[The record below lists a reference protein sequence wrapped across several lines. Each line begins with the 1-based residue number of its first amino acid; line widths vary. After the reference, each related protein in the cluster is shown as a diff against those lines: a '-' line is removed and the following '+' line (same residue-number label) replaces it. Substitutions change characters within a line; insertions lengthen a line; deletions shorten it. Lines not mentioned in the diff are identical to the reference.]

1 MIPASL
7 GEGAE
12 VVDLV
17 IRGAKLVTPA
27 GLLEGEIYVRE
38 GRITALGELG
48 HPARE
53 VVDAGGLLAMPGMV
67 DAHVHFMDPGATERE
82 DFITGSSAAAVGGV
96 TTVIEHTHAMP
107 VRTAAFLQEKARYL
121 ESRSLVDYGLAAH
134 VWPEDIEHIHEVWEA
149 GALFLKAFT
158 CTTHGVPG
166 LTPGD
171 LLRLFRK
178 VSGFQ
183 GVCLVH
189 CEDEWITMEAERRLR
204 GLGRMDGMVIPE
216 WRSREAELV
225 AVNTVA
231 LLARLT
237 GARVV
242 IAHVSQPAALDLI
255 RREQALGADLWAESC
270 PQYFHLLEEE
280 VRERG
285 AYRKFTPPARNRS
298 QEDMEEMWRRL
309 ARGDIT
315 YIATDHAPST
325 KAQKEEGDI
334 WTAHFGLPGVE
345 TTLSLMLNGALE
357 GRISLPRLVEVLCEV
372 PAKIY
377 GLYPRKGALR
387 IGADADIVL
396 IDPTADRILT
406 DDQIVS
412 KAGWTPYGGRR
423 IKGKPVMTFL
433 RGKLI
438 ARDGKVVAEPG
449 VGAFVTR
456 YALS

>member
-1 MIPASL
+1 M
-7 GEGAE
+7 
-12 VVDLV
+12 DLA
-17 IRGAKLVTPA
+17 IRGATIVTPA
-27 GLLEGEIYVRE
+27 GLLEGEIYVQA
-38 GRITALGELG
+38 GRIAGIGKLGL
-48 HPARE
+48 PAQE
-53 VVDAGGLLAMPGMV
+53 VVDAGGLVALPGMV

-107 VRTAAFLQEKARYL
+107 VRTAAFLREKAHYL

-134 VWPEDIEHIHEVWEA
+134 VWPEDIDRIHEVWEA

-171 LLRLFRK
+171 LLRLFQK

-255 RREQALGADLWAESC
+255 RREQALGANLWAESC
-270 PQYFHLLEEE
+270 PQYFYLLEEE
-280 VRERG
+280 VKEKG

-298 QEDMEEMWRRL
+298 QEDREEMWQRL
-309 ARGDIT
+309 ARGEIT

-357 GRISLPRLVEVLCEV
+357 GRISLPRLVEVLSEA
-372 PAKIY
+372 PARVY
-377 GLYPRKGALR
+377 GLYPRKGTLG

-396 IDPTADRILT
+396 IDPTVDRLLT

-412 KAGWTPYGGRR
+412 KAGWTPYAGRR

-433 RGKLI
+433 RGQLI
-438 ARDGKVVAEPG
+438 ARDGKVVSEPG

-456 YALS
+456 YSPL